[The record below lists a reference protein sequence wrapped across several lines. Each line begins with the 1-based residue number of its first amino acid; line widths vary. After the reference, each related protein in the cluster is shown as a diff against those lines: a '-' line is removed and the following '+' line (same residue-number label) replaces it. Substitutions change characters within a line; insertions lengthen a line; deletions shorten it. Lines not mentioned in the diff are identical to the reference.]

1 MKVLYSLYLY
11 FVAFLYFIVAGPIL
25 LIIGILLPKYIYK
38 FGRWFS
44 IGIFKCF
51 RIKYEIIGEFP
62 NNGPY
67 IMMHNH
73 SSFLD
78 LFFLPLVIKGKY
90 TGVVAKKNFNI
101 PLLGLLLNRF
111 KAIPIQRSGAI
122 KKSINS
128 LKIAESRIQTGYH
141 VAIFPEGTR
150 TLNGKLSEFKK
161 GGFHMALNTQTKILP
176 ITVKGLY
183 DIKPRNRFTIIPGK
197 ATMIIKSPIE
207 IKNKTVDDIMEETY
221 NAISENIND

>member
-1 MKVLYSLYLY
+1 MTILYSLYLY
-11 FVAFLYFIVAGPIL
+11 FIAFLYFIIAGPIL
-25 LIIGILLPKYIYK
+25 LIIGIFLPEYLYK

-128 LKIAESRIQTGYH
+128 LKIAESRIQAGYH

-161 GGFHMALNTQTKILP
+161 GGFHMALNTETKILP
-176 ITVKGLY
+176 IIVKGLY
-183 DIKPRNRFTIIPGK
+183 DIKPRNRFTILPGK
-197 ATMIIKSPIE
+197 ATMIIKPPIE
-207 IKNKTVDDIMEETY
+207 IKNKNVNDIMKETY
-221 NAISENIND
+221 TVISDDMND